1 VKADSGT
8 PKIFNYNLSKSA
20 SKILRFYVDFIAIGA
35 ASARREASPLGERIA
50 LIYQEKE

>member
-8 PKIFNYNLSKSA
+8 PKIFNSNPSKSA
-20 SKILRFYVDFIAIGA
+20 SKILKILRFYVDFIAI
-35 ASARREASPLGERIA
+35 A